1 QYRDTPYVGGMCLK
15 AVQDAFS
22 PPDNFR
28 KVNWAMDA
36 WDMEIN
42 SGAAQKN
49 VPPKGVAVPIWFD
62 LAGLNLAR
70 RQGGHIAISLPNGKV
85 ASASQAGKHSNLF
98 IHNSIND
105 LIKYYGQGIKYLGWS
120 PWVEGVQIVK
130 KS

>member
-1 QYRDTPYVGGMCLK
+1 MCLK

-36 WDMEIN
+36 WDMEVN

-70 RQGGHIAISLPNGKV
+70 RQRGHIAISLPNGKV